1 MPTPRLIKPYYT
13 IFLKVGEHDLSMRV
27 KSLFILSNINM
38 VFPLIY
44 ISIEFS
50 AKDYANYKVYG
61 QEDVLIK
68 LVKTDETGN
77 AKETLELN
85 LLITDLKILSG
96 I

>member
-44 ISIEFS
+44 VSIEFS
-50 AKDYANYKVYG
+50 AKDYANY
-61 QEDVLIK
+61 
-68 LVKTDETGN
+68 
-77 AKETLELN
+77 
-85 LLITDLKILSG
+85 
-96 I
+96 